1 MSAKIV
7 AFPKAGAGG
16 TIKRAKLANIRMVSG
31 GEKKI
36 DKVILDGRVREWVG
50 FGWIDIGAAEE
61 KDYAKY
67 PVVVD

>member
-7 AFPKAGAGG
+7 AFPKAGTGG
-16 TIKRAKLANIRMVSG
+16 TIKRAKLATIRMVG
-31 GEKKI
+31 HGEKII

-61 KDYAKY
+61 KDYAKL
-67 PVVVD
+67 PTVVD